1 MIAFGRARRPAA
13 AARRPPAEQAVLDQ
27 VVGVRALDGPI
38 VERTDGA
45 FATLLE
51 VAGEPFGLM
60 DGPEQ
65 DARVEALA
73 AVLNTLDAGQSLQVT
88 RWTEPGQLQGVL
100 ADLAAA
106 RDRWGEHPLGRLAE
120 ATRQMAEALAGG
132 ILAQSCLW
140 TVTGRSPDAVREQA
154 DRLLA
159 ALAQRQFRAARCDAE
174 RVGQIL
180 QWGVG
185 RDPVDLAAV
194 LGGSVLGAVTRA
206 TPGPEAAAE
215 PSGEAP
221 EGPDLAAYRTR
232 LGDLIRPA
240 AWIEQPGLLD
250 LGGVFARSFAVVA
263 YPEQARNGWMDAIVA
278 FAAPD
283 VWTRVSWHLQ
293 ALSTGRALAQIN
305 RHLRLMDANA
315 RWTLQ
320 RGMRPDM
327 DTERGIE
334 GAEIL
339 RQDLARG
346 LQKLF
351 AVRCVVTLL
360 SRDPQAL
367 RQAAA
372 RLQDAAAGAQI
383 AILPTYLN
391 EGPAFQSTLPLG
403 RYALTP
409 ALEHDHA
416 ERALPTLV
424 LATIFPLPG
433 GEYCDAHGDLWG
445 VNCDT
450 GNAVVVDP
458 RGVDPGHLVVVA
470 PTGSGKTFALK
481 TLATQA
487 LLRGDEDVIV
497 IDPSPPIDYERWAWL
512 VGASYIRLGP
522 GSPDRI
528 NPLEILW
535 PADVAAVREE
545 VPRPL
550 SAKVAFATTLA
561 GLLAYPEGALPPEA
575 RARLDTLLLDL
586 YAARGMAD
594 DWAAIRDPDA
604 PSLTPVARPSPT
616 LADLLAALDRDPAL
630 ADLAL
635 RLRPYVQGSLALFA
649 GATTVDLGNRAVVLN
664 VAAFN
669 RPGGEHVQAAAYAVL
684 ADFLFWRLAS
694 ARRRVLLLIDEA
706 HVLFR
711 RADTARLVS
720 QLFRM
725 ARKQGG
731 RVALIT
737 QSMIDLLG
745 DPATGLTVPGQADA
759 KACLDNAKLRL
770 FLKNDQDH
778 DVGLIQR
785 TFGLTAVEARM
796 IREAAAKGQGVLLA
810 APRSGRS
817 RRVVLRIQAPDA
829 LYPWITSD
837 PEEVR
842 QFQAAG
848 VYRAMEAALAEAA
861 APAGAVPAPEEVAAD
876 A

>member
-1 MIAFGRARRPAA
+1 MIGFGRARRPAA
-13 AARRPPAEQAVLDQ
+13 PARRPPGEQAVLDQ
-27 VVGVRALDGPI
+27 VIGVRALDGPI
-38 VERTDGA
+38 LERTDGT
-45 FATLLE
+45 FATILE

-73 AVLNTLDAGQSLQVT
+73 AVLNTLDAGQGLQIT
-88 RWTEPGQLQGVL
+88 RWTEPGQLEGVL

-106 RDRWGEHPLGRLAE
+106 RDRWGDHPLGHLAE
-120 ATRQMAEALAGG
+120 ATRQMAAALAGG
-132 ILAQSCLW
+132 ILAQTCLW
-140 TVTGRSPDAVREQA
+140 TVTARSREAVQDQA

-159 ALAQRQFRAARCDAE
+159 ALTQRQFRAQRLEAE

-206 TPGPEAAAE
+206 APGAASEPAAEAAEAE
-215 PSGEAP
+215 
-221 EGPDLAAYRTR
+221 PDLAAYRTR
-232 LGDLIRPA
+232 LADLLRPA

-263 YPEQARNGWMDAIVA
+263 YPEQARNGWMDAIA
-278 FAAPD
+278 TFAAPE
-283 VWTRVSWHLQ
+283 VWTRVTWHLQ
-293 ALSTGRALAQIN
+293 AWSTGRALAQIN

-351 AVRCVVTLL
+351 AVRCLVTLL
-360 SRDPQAL
+360 SRSPEAL

-383 AILPTYLN
+383 AILPTYLA
-391 EGPAFQSTLPLG
+391 EGPAFQSTLPVG
-403 RYALTP
+403 RYALHP
-409 ALEHDHA
+409 AVEHDAA

-424 LATIFPLPG
+424 LATMFPLPG
-433 GEYCDAHGDLWG
+433 GEYADPHGDLWG
-445 VNCDT
+445 VNLDT

-487 LLRGDEDVIV
+487 LIRGDEDVIV

-535 PADVAAVREE
+535 PADLAAVREE

-550 SAKVAFATTLA
+550 SAKVAFATTLV

-604 PSLTPVARPSPT
+604 PTLTPVARPSPT

-630 ADLAL
+630 AELAL

-694 ARRRVLLLIDEA
+694 ARRRVLILIDEA

-778 DVGLIQR
+778 DVDLIRR

-848 VYRAMEAALAEAA
+848 VYRAMEAAPDAVPV
-861 APAGAVPAPEEVAAD
+861 APDPAPEAVTVD